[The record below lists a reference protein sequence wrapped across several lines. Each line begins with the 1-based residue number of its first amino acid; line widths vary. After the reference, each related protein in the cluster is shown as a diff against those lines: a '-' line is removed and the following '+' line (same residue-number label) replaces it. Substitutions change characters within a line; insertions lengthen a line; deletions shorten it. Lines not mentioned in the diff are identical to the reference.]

1 VCAGAAFAVRDK
13 AVRDKAVR
21 DKASLELLTSIDA
34 YINIYLYIHTYTS
47 RVVLIHPR
55 RALSQAERDGQRET
69 EREDRVR
76 HADREREQERCA
88 KESKRGGG
96 GGGEFVSRGEVR
108 GTRVVGTEQSRMR
121 TTTLE
126 SKEEEEALSPP
137 SLPPP
142 LDRRRQRKV

>member
-1 VCAGAAFAVRDK
+1 MCAGAAFAVRDK

-76 HADREREQERCA
+76 HAERERE
-88 KESKRGGG
+88 SKKDVRKRASEGEGEGGSSCH
-96 GGGEFVSRGEVR
+96 EEKFVAR
-108 GTRVVGTEQSRMR
+108 
-121 TTTLE
+121 
-126 SKEEEEALSPP
+126 A
-137 SLPPP
+137 
-142 LDRRRQRKV
+142 